1 MIRNRDRVA
10 GSVRKADALQIRNKE
25 KSTIIEM
32 EMASV
37 FLSADPVFK
46 LKYDAIVDITS
57 LKETEVVSNRVIT

>member
-10 GSVRKADALQIRNKE
+10 GSVRKVDVLQIRNKE

-32 EMASV
+32 EMASA

-57 LKETEVVSNRVIT
+57 LKETEGVSKRVIT

>member
-10 GSVRKADALQIRNKE
+10 GIVRKADDLQIRNKK

-37 FLSADPVFK
+37 FLSADLVFK
-46 LKYDAIVDITS
+46 LKYDAIVDIIS
-57 LKETEVVSNRVIT
+57 LKETEGVSKRVIT